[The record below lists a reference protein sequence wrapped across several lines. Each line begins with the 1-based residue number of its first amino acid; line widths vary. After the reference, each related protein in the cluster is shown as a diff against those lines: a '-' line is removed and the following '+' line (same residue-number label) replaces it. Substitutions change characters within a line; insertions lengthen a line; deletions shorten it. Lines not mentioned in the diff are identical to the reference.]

1 MKLTCLSQGSGYHCP
16 PTHILQ
22 LCGFRLLLECPIDL
36 SSLAV
41 FSPIPSTGAANL
53 DASSGLLRA
62 LPWYKTVPGLH
73 LWDPSLIDAVLVSS
87 PAGMLG
93 LPFLTRN
100 AKFCG
105 KIYVTEVVA
114 RIGKLLME
122 DLLSMHAEFLQFYG
136 ADASPKWMKWEEL
149 EKLSP
154 ELKQVVLGEDGEGL
168 GAWMPLYSAADIK
181 ECMQKIQPLKYGEET
196 CFNGSVIMKAYSSGL
211 DIGSCNWTINSPKR
225 SITYLSSSL
234 CMPACWK
241 GFDYRSLLGNDLVIF
256 SDLSSLSSTANTCT
270 ETREIRKNNMMVDN
284 DPSLCSASALSKD
297 EIPHQLFGTDE
308 TSDEIEKISFICS
321 CIIDSLEGGGSVLIP
336 IGRLGTVLLLLEQI
350 SDSLESFN
358 LKVPIFMI
366 SPTAEETLAFVN
378 TVPEWLSKQRQQ
390 KLFSGEALFNHV
402 ELRKVNRLHVFPSI
416 YSSELLMMWQ
426 EPCIIFSPHWSLR
439 LGPVVPLLHRWHADP
454 KSLLILEQ
462 GVNVEVGLLPFRP
475 VAIKVLQCSFLSG
488 IMMHKVEPLLEILH
502 PKLVL
507 YPEDLRIQHPVK
519 ENNSWSDLYYSENV
533 QLRVPSFVEDVK
545 ACLETNLAFQLRP
558 RRLTQQNIAIARL
571 KGRIFLSKGKY
582 FLAASRIPMEFSNKQ
597 LLYWGS
603 IEPTSLLLA
612 LQERG
617 LVGTINWN
625 KDAANGV
632 YTIQITNPEKAVI
645 ETSARKT
652 TISCEDE
659 NTATLIYEAL
669 SNVCDGI

>member
-1 MKLTCLSQGSGYHCP
+1 VIPRGFDWQKGLIRSKWRITVPPPLAHFLSLFDLLGFEIVALTCLSKGSGYYCP

-41 FSPIPSTGAANL
+41 FSPIPAAGAANL

-114 RIGKLLME
+114 RIGQLLME
-122 DLLSMHAEFLQFYG
+122 DLLSMHAELLQFYG
-136 ADASPKWMKWEEL
+136 ADVKPASPEWMKWEEL

-154 ELKQVVLGEDGEGL
+154 ELKQVVLGEDGEEL
-168 GAWMPLYSAADIK
+168 GAWMPLYS
-181 ECMQKIQPLKYGEET
+181 
-196 CFNGSVIMKAYSSGL
+196 
-211 DIGSCNWTINSPKR
+211 
-225 SITYLSSSL
+225 
-234 CMPACWK
+234 
-241 GFDYRSLLGNDLVIF
+241 
-256 SDLSSLSSTANTCT
+256 TANTCT
-270 ETREIRKNNMMVDN
+270 ETHEIRNNDMIVDN
-284 DPSLCSASALSKD
+284 DPSLRSASALSKV

-308 TSDEIEKISFICS
+308 TSDEIEKISFLCS

-336 IGRLGTVLLLLEQI
+336 VGRLGTVLLLLEQI

-462 GVNVEVGLLPFRP
+462 GVNVEVALLPFRP

-488 IMMHKVEPLLEILH
+488 IMMHKVEPVLEILH

-507 YPEDLRIQHPVK
+507 YPEDLRIQDPAK
-519 ENNSWSDLYYSENV
+519 ENNSWSYLYYSENV
-533 QLRVPSFVEDVK
+533 QLRVPSFVEDFK
-545 ACLETNLAFQLRP
+545 ACLETNLTFQLRP

-582 FLAASRIPMEFSNKQ
+582 FLAAPRIPMESSNKQ

-603 IEPTSLLLA
+603 IEPTCLLMA

-617 LVGTINWN
+617 LVGTIHWN
-625 KDAANGV
+625 EDAANSV
-632 YTIQITNPEKAVI
+632 CTIQITNPEKAVI

-669 SNVCDGI
+669 GNLCDGI